1 MEDLMV
7 LKNNKEYDHQETKSL
22 LAKVRDF
29 FQTKLRI
36 IVPECVTEKEEQTDQ
51 INNGFIEAF
60 FIEEGADAIFSA
72 CNGFDDLE
80 GILDLFESRLNELL
94 DGMDALLDKNADLDD
109 ESKKSLES
117 YASAIDKCINVYV
130 IQRRKR
136 MAKFKELNSVAEI
149 RDELR
154 QLFTEIVANYII
166 AVLFDALYERIKNNS
181 GTVYEMVVREVNEF
195 LSQNGIYTKRV
206 NAGDAID
213 PEYMEPTND
222 SSENY
227 TDDYQKFDKIDEIR
241 RYPYMFKGGYKI
253 VDGYA
258 RIWRRKD

>member
-1 MEDLMV
+1 MEDLLV

-22 LAKVRDF
+22 LAEVRYF

-36 IVPECVTEKEEQTDQ
+36 IVPEYVTEKKEQTSRVD
-51 INNGFIEAF
+51 NGFIEAF
-60 FIEEGADAIFSA
+60 SIDEGAEAIFSS
-72 CNGFDDLE
+72 CNGADDLDE
-80 GILDLFESRLNELL
+80 ILNLFEGRLNDLL
-94 DGMDALLDKNADLDD
+94 DGLDDLLDKNADLDD

-117 YASAIDKCINVYV
+117 YASAIDKCINVYG

-136 MAKFKELNSVAEI
+136 MTKFKELNTVSELQ
-149 RDELR
+149 DELR
-154 QLFTEIVANYII
+154 QLFTEIVSKYII

-195 LSQNGIYTKRV
+195 LSQNGIYTKHV
-206 NAGDAID
+206 NIGDAID
-213 PEYMEPTND
+213 PEFMEPTSD

-253 VDGYA
+253 ADGCA
-258 RIWRRKD
+258 RIWRKKD

>member
-7 LKNNKEYDHQETKSL
+7 LKNDKKYDHQETKSL

-51 INNGFIEAF
+51 VNNSFIEAF
-60 FIEEGADAIFSA
+60 AIAEGADAIFSA

-80 GILDLFESRLNELL
+80 GILDLFEGRLNDLL
-94 DGMDALLDKNADLDD
+94 DGMDDLLNKNTDLDD
-109 ESKKSLES
+109 ESKKSLDS
-117 YASAIDKCINVYV
+117 YASAIDKCITVYG

-136 MAKFKELNSVAEI
+136 MARFKELNSVAELQ
-149 RDELR
+149 DELR
-154 QLFTEIVANYII
+154 QLFTEIVSNYII

-195 LSQNGIYTKRV
+195 LAQNGIFTKHV
-206 NAGDAID
+206 NVGDAID
-213 PEYMEPTND
+213 PEYMEPTSD

-227 TDDYQKFDKIDEIR
+227 TDDYQKFEKIDEIR
-241 RYPYMFKGGYKI
+241 RYPYMFKGGYK
-253 VDGYA
+253 VADGYA